1 MFFGL
6 KRHSFSMNTIRE
18 TFVNNLKFYR
28 KQKGMSQ
35 EKLSYAVEKSIA
47 YINQIEN
54 KDSWPQPEMVD
65 KIALALGISSS
76 ALFDESGCPENKK
89 ELFKTSFG
97 KSLENELLSRI
108 EKDVRDVCSLL

>member
-1 MFFGL
+1 
-6 KRHSFSMNTIRE
+6 
-18 TFVNNLKFYR
+18 
-28 KQKGMSQ
+28 MSQ

-76 ALFDESGCPENKK
+76 ALFEETGSPENKM
-89 ELFKTSFG
+89 EVFKNKFG
-97 KSLENELLSRI
+97 KSLEMELLSRI

>member
-1 MFFGL
+1 
-6 KRHSFSMNTIRE
+6 MNAIRE
-18 TFVNNLKFYR
+18 TFVNNLKYYR
-28 KQKGMSQ
+28 KLKGMSQ

-76 ALFDESGCPENKK
+76 ALFDETGCPENKM
-89 ELFKTSFG
+89 EVFKNNFG
-97 KSLENELLSRI
+97 KSLEMELLSRI
-108 EKDVRDVCSLL
+108 EKDVKDVCALL

>member
-1 MFFGL
+1 
-6 KRHSFSMNTIRE
+6 
-18 TFVNNLKFYR
+18 
-28 KQKGMSQ
+28 MSQ

-108 EKDVRDVCSLL
+108 EKDVREVCAIL